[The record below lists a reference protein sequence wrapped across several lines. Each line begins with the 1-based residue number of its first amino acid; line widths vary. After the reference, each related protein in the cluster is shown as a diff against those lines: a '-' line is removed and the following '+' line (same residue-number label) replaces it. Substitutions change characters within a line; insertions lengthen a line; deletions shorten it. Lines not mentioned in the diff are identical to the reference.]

1 MVVRIEEIKEEG
13 LRLTEPVTE
22 EFLAEALL
30 GEGHDTGFKAVGAAP
45 AVLVLTKVGRGVL
58 LKGEV
63 EVKVKAPCKRC
74 LADVEQALPVR
85 FMLNLVPAPEQFADD
100 EEDEEEAEDRDR
112 GEKAGSFA
120 LEEADEEL
128 FDGKT
133 IDLDPI
139 VREQVLLALPMDLV
153 CREDCK
159 GLCPSCGQNLNLEKC
174 ACEPKGI
181 DPRLAALKNIKLN

>member
-22 EFLAEALL
+22 EFLAEVLL

-45 AVLVLTKVGRGVL
+45 AVMVLTKVGRSVL
-58 LKGEV
+58 LEGEV
-63 EVKVKAPCKRC
+63 QVKLQAPCKRC
-74 LADVEQALPVR
+74 LAGVEQALPVR
-85 FMLNLVPAPEQFADD
+85 FVLNLVPAPEQFAS
-100 EEDEEEAEDRDR
+100 AEDGEGEERDR
-112 GEKAGSFA
+112 AEKAGSFA
-120 LEEADEEL
+120 LGEADEEL

-153 CREDCK
+153 CREDCR
-159 GLCPSCGQNLNLEKC
+159 GLCPSCGQNLNVEKC